1 MNIKKMIKRSLMKQA
16 LKNSAVRK
24 AVARK
29 LLKRAVKP
37 VPLIGA
43 GVIAALAISTIR
55 RKGAIKGTA
64 DVALDLIPGVGLA
77 KNAVEI
83 FTGDLIP
90 DKKPKALSQ

>member
-1 MNIKKMIKRSLMKQA
+1 MNIKRMIKRSLMKQA
-16 LKNSAVRK
+16 LKHSTVRK
-24 AVARK
+24 AIARK

-37 VPLIGA
+37 LPLIGA

-55 RKGAIKGTA
+55 RKGAVKGSA
-64 DVALDLIPGVGLA
+64 DLALDLIPGVGLA

-90 DKKPKALSQ
+90 DKKAKSV

>member
-1 MNIKKMIKRSLMKQA
+1 MNIKKMVKRSLMKQA
-16 LKNSAVRK
+16 LKHRAVRK
-24 AVARK
+24 ALARK

-37 VPLIGA
+37 LPLIGA
-43 GVIAALAISTIR
+43 SVVAALAISTIR

-90 DKKPKALSQ
+90 DKK